1 MCKILVIDDEKFI
14 VNMLQEVLEKY
25 GHDVETAA
33 DGQEGIEK
41 FDGDCFDMVIT
52 DMLMPGVDGNGV
64 VQHIRSSYR
73 KDIPVIGISG
83 TPWMLEESGFDSVI
97 KKPFPLKT
105 LIDSVKELVPGNS
118 KIVALV

>member
-14 VNMLQEVLEKY
+14 VNMLQEVLAKY
-25 GHDVETAA
+25 GHDVETAT

-41 FDGDCFDMVIT
+41 FDNGCFDIVIT

-73 KDIPVIGISG
+73 KDIRVIGISG
-83 TPWMLEESGFDSVI
+83 TPWILEDSGLDSVI
-97 KKPFPLKT
+97 EKPFPLKT
-105 LIDSVKELVPGNS
+105 LVDSVQELVPENS
-118 KIVALV
+118 KIAALG

>member
-41 FDGDCFDMVIT
+41 FDVDCFDMVIT

-64 VQHIRSSYR
+64 VQHIRSSHR
-73 KDIPVIGISG
+73 KDTPVIGISG
-83 TPWMLEESGFDSVI
+83 TPWMLEDSGFDSVI
-97 KKPFPLKT
+97 KKPFPIKI
-105 LIDSVKELVPGNS
+105 LIDSVHELVPENS
-118 KIVALV
+118 KIAALG